1 MVQKEVKHKRVI
13 HAFLLFSFL
22 IEVKINGKGSDLM
35 EENTVDIELLTSWIK
50 KKEYKNI
57 RHFFD
62 ETNIVDAALIVDEL
76 ESEDILHLFK
86 IIRKDIGA
94 DLLSYVSNDT
104 IEHLT
109 SNLNP
114 EHIQSLMEELYS
126 DDLNEILSELPDE
139 LVTKVL
145 QAATP
150 ELRKQIN
157 EFLSYGES
165 SCGSIMSVDFVIIK
179 QSNTVLQAMKA
190 IRRQGKLA
198 ETINVCYVVD
208 DDKKLVGSISLK
220 NILFAKEE
228 SIIEDIMEHDIH
240 YVYTNDDQEEAAKLI
255 SKYDITSLPVIDSS
269 KTVLGII
276 TVDDILDVVEEEAT
290 EDIHKMGAMTPLDGS
305 YIESSTKSIIMSRMP
320 WLLVLM
326 ISATFTGSIISSN
339 QELLVLLPSLAI
351 FIPMLM
357 DTAGNAGSQASAM
370 VIRGLVVD
378 DMGLKDFVSILI
390 KETQVSILLG
400 IVLFVINTLRI
411 GIFMP
416 SVGWSIAIMVS
427 LTIFITI
434 LLANLVG
441 GALPL
446 LALVLKQD
454 PASMAAPL
462 ITTLVDALSLTTY
475 FLIASYFL
483 RL

>member
-1 MVQKEVKHKRVI
+1 MEEI
-13 HAFLLFSFL
+13 
-22 IEVKINGKGSDLM
+22 IEVN
-35 EENTVDIELLTSWIK
+35 VELLTSWIK
-50 KKEYKNI
+50 HKEYKNI
-57 RHFFD
+57 RHFFED
-62 ETNIVDAALIVDEL
+62 TNTVDAALLVDQL
-76 ESEDILHLFK
+76 AIEDLLHLFK
-86 IIRKDIGA
+86 ILRKDVGA
-94 DLLSYVSNDT
+94 DVLSYLSSDT

-109 SNLNP
+109 TNLNP
-114 EHIQSLMEELYS
+114 EQIQSLMEELYS

-157 EFLSYGES
+157 EFLSYEDS
-165 SCGSIMSVDFVIIK
+165 SCGSIMSVDFVTLK
-179 QSNTVLQAMKA
+179 NSSTVAQAMRA

-198 ETINVCYVVD
+198 ETINWCYVVD
-208 DDKKLVGSISLK
+208 EQKKLIGSISLK
-220 NILFAKEE
+220 DILFAKDEV
-228 SIIEDIMEHDIH
+228 IIEDIMEHDIH
-240 YVYTNDDQEEAAKLI
+240 YVYTHDDQEEAARLI
-255 SKYDITSLPVIDSS
+255 SKYDITSIPVIDSS

-276 TVDDILDVVEEEAT
+276 TVDDIFDVVEEEAT
-290 EDIHKMGAMTPLDGS
+290 EDIHKMGAMTPLEGS
-305 YIESSTKSIIMSRMP
+305 YVESSTMSIIMSRLP

-378 DMGLKDFVSILI
+378 DMGLKDFVMILV
-390 KETQVSILLG
+390 KETQVSFLLG
-400 IVLFVINTLRI
+400 IALFVINTLRI
-411 GIFMP
+411 GLFMP
-416 SVGWSIAIMVS
+416 QVGWGIAIMVS

-446 LALVLKQD
+446 LALVIKQD